1 MERFWAPWRLQ
12 YYKEKDKQCQNA
24 CVFCLEESAAQD
36 RARYVLHRGPDAF
49 VMLNKY
55 PFVGGH
61 LLIIPYRHMNDITE
75 LSAAEAADIHRLTV
89 LSCRVLREK
98 FHPTGFN
105 IGVNVGVDG
114 GAGICD
120 HLHQHLVPRWRGDT
134 NFMPLLAEVR
144 VLPQHLEETYDLL
157 KPLFDA
163 VAL

>member
-1 MERFWAPWRLQ
+1 MERLWAPWRLQ
-12 YYKEKDKQCQNA
+12 YYKDKQGITE
-24 CVFCLEESAAQD
+24 CVFCLDDDAHD
-36 RARYVLHRGPDAF
+36 RERYVLRRGLHAY

-61 LLIIPYRHMNDITE
+61 LLVIPFRHVADVCE
-75 LSAAEAADIHRLTV
+75 LTAEEALEMHRLTA
-89 LSCRVLREK
+89 LGCRILREQ
-98 FHPTGFN
+98 FDPGGFN
-105 IGVNVGVDG
+105 IGINLGVDG

-157 KPLFDA
+157 LPHFAGASL
-163 VAL
+163 